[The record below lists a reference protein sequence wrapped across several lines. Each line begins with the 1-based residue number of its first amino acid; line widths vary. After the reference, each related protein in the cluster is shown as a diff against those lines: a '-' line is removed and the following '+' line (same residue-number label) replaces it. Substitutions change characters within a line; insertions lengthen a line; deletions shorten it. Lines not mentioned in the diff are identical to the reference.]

1 MDFSWEIRHGLQEG
15 RWVAGIDEVG
25 RGPIAGPV
33 VAAAVVFPPSV
44 LDAPPCFLEHVQDSK
59 KLSASVREALEPAI
73 RRQAFVALGAASIAE
88 IEQLNILQASMQAMQ
103 RAYARLCATLACARG
118 EKIDACLVDGL
129 HAPRLVPSPEVVVPI
144 VRGDG
149 QSLTIA
155 CASLVAK
162 VARDCLMRKL
172 HKRYPCYAWCDNK
185 GYPVAR
191 HLGALGREG
200 LSPHHRRT
208 FAPCAV
214 LLERANGGRE

>member
-1 MDFSWEIRHGLQEG
+1 MDFSWEIRHGLKKG
-15 RWVAGIDEVG
+15 RWVAGLDEVG

-59 KLSASVREALEPAI
+59 KLTASVREALLPAI

-88 IEQLNILQASMQAMQ
+88 IEQHNILQASLQAMQ
-103 RAYARLCATLACARG
+103 RAYAHLCAILEDKWGRG
-118 EKIDACLVDGL
+118 LDACLVDGNRV
-129 HAPRLVPSPEVVVPI
+129 PCLVPAPEVITPI

-155 CASLVAK
+155 CASIVAK
-162 VARDCLMRKL
+162 VVRDRLMRKL
-172 HKRYPCYAWCDNK
+172 HGRYPCYAWCDNK

-208 FAPCAV
+208 FAPCAA